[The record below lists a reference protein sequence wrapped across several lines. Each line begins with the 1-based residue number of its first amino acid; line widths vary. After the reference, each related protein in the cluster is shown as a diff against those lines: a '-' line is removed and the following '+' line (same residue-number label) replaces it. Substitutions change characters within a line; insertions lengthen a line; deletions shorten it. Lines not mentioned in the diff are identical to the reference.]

1 MHSLRRLLRRL
12 RPTLLLA
19 SLVSACGGQVVE
31 GTGAGSSGGAS
42 SSGGEA
48 SSGESPTTMSPTPTT
63 ATTAEPTTGDATT
76 DPVVTSGGPG
86 ETSGESSGE
95 PATDSD
101 ATGSGGEPVCGNG
114 AVEAGELCD
123 DGNAGQA
130 DGCTTLCRAPKNCL
144 ELLMLAPDAPNE
156 TYDIDPE
163 SDGGPLKLYCDM
175 TGGGWTQVYY
185 DEFNETNGWS
195 AGEITMCGELG
206 NVLGGAGQ
214 FGTDDSTQKQ
224 ITLQNVAHTQLRLIA
239 ELAIID
245 SWDDEEIF
253 AEVDG
258 QEVAKKK
265 CVFYN
270 ADTCGQSKNQCG
282 GGGWQDGNTTLAGD
296 RDHAADIAV
305 LKFRAALNEG
315 PENEAW
321 GLDTAYV
328 FVK

>member
-1 MHSLRRLLRRL
+1 
-12 RPTLLLA
+12 
-19 SLVSACGGQVVE
+19 
-31 GTGAGSSGGAS
+31 
-42 SSGGEA
+42 
-48 SSGESPTTMSPTPTT
+48 
-63 ATTAEPTTGDATT
+63 
-76 DPVVTSGGPG
+76 
-86 ETSGESSGE
+86 
-95 PATDSD
+95 
-101 ATGSGGEPVCGNG
+101 
-114 AVEAGELCD
+114 
-123 DGNAGQA
+123 
-130 DGCTTLCRAPKNCL
+130 
-144 ELLMLAPDAPNE
+144 MLAPDAPNE